1 MLVRECGRVDFR
13 CARHGNKLEGESPL
27 LARRG
32 EQLAEGKGVH
42 REVESEGS
50 WRQNAALMNKKR
62 IRRTWRIS
70 RPMTTKSNTLT
81 ETTGVDP
88 TGISG
93 KVYCLTRGDL
103 IKASCD
109 PQASER

>member
-1 MLVRECGRVDFR
+1 MGDLAIR
-13 CARHGNKLEGESPL
+13 CARHGNELEDESSL

-50 WRQNAALMNKKR
+50 WKQNAALMNKKR

-70 RPMTTKSNTLT
+70 GPMTAKSNTLT

-93 KVYCLTRGDL
+93 KVREARATNPCGTFKYP
-103 IKASCD
+103 IHA
-109 PQASER
+109 

>member
-1 MLVRECGRVDFR
+1 MHFQALRAEERALFLSARRARKCNR
-13 CARHGNKLEGESPL
+13 CARHGNELEGESPL

-70 RPMTTKSNTLT
+70 RPVTTKSNTLT
-81 ETTGVDP
+81 ESTDVDP

-93 KVYCLTRGDL
+93 KV
-103 IKASCD
+103 
-109 PQASER
+109 Q